1 MTAENETPQ
10 AAATSESNRPTHYVR
25 KKIGAGKKADFETL
39 GAAWDR
45 GDGSLYIKLH
55 GTQIVD
61 GGFYVFPAKDSSGKE
76 ESGQ

>member
-1 MTAENETPQ
+1 MTAETETTQ
-10 AAATSESNRPTHYVR
+10 AAAAASESNRPTHYVR
-25 KKIGAGKKADFETL
+25 KKIGTGKKADFETL

-55 GTQIVD
+55 GTQIVE
-61 GGFYVFPAKDSSGKE
+61 GGFYVFPVKE

>member
-25 KKIGAGKKADFETL
+25 KKIGTGKKADFETL

-61 GGFYVFPAKDSSGKE
+61 GGFYVFPVKDERGE
-76 ESGQ
+76 